1 LLLLL
6 VTFIQLSEDC
16 RKSPAMFPKA
26 SGFVETA
33 SFNAPQL
40 QDKTGA
46 ITHTRGD
53 MMRRF
58 IGVVILV
65 CMISMLGMAQETPRP
80 EIYGGYQFTS
90 TDGGWHASGWNTAA
104 NMYIT
109 RWLGAT
115 ADFSGVYHTGTNLYT
130 YTFGPVVSTHKSSF
144 SPYAHA
150 LFGGAHTAT
159 GSFSDSG
166 MTMMFGGGADF
177 GKRKLVFRAVQFDW
191 MILRFSGVSD
201 KNNMRVNTGFLYR
214 F

>member
-1 LLLLL
+1 
-6 VTFIQLSEDC
+6 
-16 RKSPAMFPKA
+16 MFPKT

-65 CMISMLGMAQETPRP
+65 CMISMLGMAQETPKP
-80 EIYGGYQFTS
+80 EIYGGYHVTR
-90 TDGGWHASGWNTAA
+90 TGGGWHASGWNTAA

-130 YTFGPVVSTHKSSF
+130 YTVGPVVSTHKSSF

-177 GKRKLVFRAVQFDW
+177 R
-191 MILRFSGVSD
+191 SEEH
-201 KNNMRVNTGFLYR
+201 
-214 F
+214 